1 MRYFL
6 SSIFFFYLKLFKEN
20 MILIEL
26 VPNLWLGDQESVN
39 YKEKLKINAVINCS
53 KDLHFL
59 GNYQEYRINIKNTL
73 EKYEI
78 IKMYEYM
85 VETVEFIY
93 KNLSNDKNVLVYC
106 ENANQKSATICA
118 AFLIKYGK
126 IDKENAIKSI
136 RSKQRAAFY
145 PDIDYGMS
153 LDMYAKENLN

>member
-1 MRYFL
+1 
-6 SSIFFFYLKLFKEN
+6 

-26 VPNLWLGDQESVN
+26 VPNLWLGDQESVK
-39 YKEKLKINAVINCS
+39 YKEKLNINAVINCS

-59 GNYQEYRINIKNTL
+59 GNYQEYIIDIKNNL

-93 KNLSNDKNVLVYC
+93 KNVSKDKNVLVYC

-126 IDKENAIKSI
+126 MDKESVIKSI
-136 RSKQRAAFY
+136 RSKHKSAFY
-145 PDIDYGMS
+145 PDINYNMS
-153 LDMYAKENLN
+153 LDMFAKENLN

>member
-1 MRYFL
+1 
-6 SSIFFFYLKLFKEN
+6 

-26 VPNLWLGDQESVN
+26 VPNLWLGDQESVK
-39 YKEKLKINAVINCS
+39 YKEKLNINAVINCS

-59 GNYQEYRINIKNTL
+59 GNYQEYIIDIKNNL

-93 KNLSNDKNVLVYC
+93 KNVSKDKNVLVYC

-126 IDKENAIKSI
+126 MDKESVIKSI
-136 RSKQRAAFY
+136 RSKHKSAFY
-145 PDIDYGMS
+145 PDINYNMS
-153 LDMYAKENLN
+153 LDMFSKENLN